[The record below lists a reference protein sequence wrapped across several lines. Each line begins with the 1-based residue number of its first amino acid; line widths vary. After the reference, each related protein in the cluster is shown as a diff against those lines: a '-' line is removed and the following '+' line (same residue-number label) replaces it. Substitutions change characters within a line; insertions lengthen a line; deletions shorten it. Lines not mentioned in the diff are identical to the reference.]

1 MFMKKIFL
9 LLSLFVTISL
19 SAQNYKSSVGLV
31 VGSYNGFSYK
41 TFVSENV
48 ALQADLGFGLL
59 ATQGSVGVVG
69 YEGLIY
75 GVEKHWSFYANPN
88 LYCQKEF
95 YNTDWG
101 GISAFIGG
109 GLSLGLASEFSSSV
123 VLGKWGINAI
133 AGIEFGL
140 DDEPFTF
147 GLDFRPGYEM
157 IFGHGLYGNFFYLA
171 LASSVRYIF

>member
-1 MFMKKIFL
+1 MKKIFL

-109 GLSLGLASEFSSSV
+109 ISANFDSNFVDDTNADIVVVEADEFDRSFLTLHPHIAVITAMDADHLDIYGTQILSQT
-123 VLGKWGINAI
+123 
-133 AGIEFGL
+133 
-140 DDEPFTF
+140 TF
-147 GLDFRPGYEM
+147 PM
-157 IFGHGLYGNFFYLA
+157 IGMIYISYL
-171 LASSVRYIF
+171 